1 MQPSSHYLR
10 CCDREIHYVE
20 WGDSDAPP
28 LIMWHGLA
36 RTCRDFDD
44 LAQALC
50 GSYHIIAPDTIGR
63 GFSQWSPAPD
73 DEYCLA
79 FYASIA
85 QSLFDQ
91 LGIERARW
99 VGTSMGGAIGTR
111 AAATTLQGRISHLV
125 LNDNGPVLQPAALE
139 RIKSY
144 AGSPPQFD
152 TMLQLEAYLRTI
164 YVPYGWQSDAQ
175 WRRMTETSA
184 RRLPNGQITT
194 HYDPAMVRQFFSHPD
209 DYSSWVSYDQLD
221 MPTLVLRG
229 ESSDL
234 VSQAVVDEMAVR
246 GPRAQVAIIPHCGHA
261 PCLNVPE
268 QIDIV
273 QRFLTT

>member
-20 WGDSDAPP
+20 WGDSNAPP

-50 GSYHIIAPDTIGR
+50 GTYHVIAPDTIGR

-79 FYASIA
+79 FYADIA

-125 LNDNGPVLQPAALE
+125 LNDNGPVLQPAALA

-221 MPTLVLRG
+221 IPTLVLRG
-229 ESSDL
+229 EDSDL
-234 VSQAVVDEMAVR
+234 LSQAVVDEMAVR
-246 GPRAQVAIIPHCGHA
+246 GPRAQVAIIPQCGHA

-273 QRFLTT
+273 QRFLAT

>member
-20 WGDSDAPP
+20 WGDRNAPP

-50 GSYHIIAPDTIGR
+50 GTYHIIAPDTIGR
-63 GFSQWSPAPD
+63 GLSQWSRAPD

-79 FYASIA
+79 FYAQIA

-91 LGIERARW
+91 LGIQRARW

-111 AAATTLQGRISHLV
+111 AAATTLKDRISHLV
-125 LNDNGPVLQPAALE
+125 LNDNGPVLMPSALE

-152 TMLQLEAYLRTI
+152 TVTELEAYLRQI
-164 YVPYGWQSDAQ
+164 YLPYGWQSDAQ
-175 WRRMTETSA
+175 WRRMTETSS
-184 RRLPNGQITT
+184 RRLPDGKITT
-194 HYDPAMVRQFFSHPD
+194 HYDPAMVRQFFVHPE
-209 DYSSWVSYDQLD
+209 DYSSWESYDQLD
-221 MPTLVLRG
+221 FPTLVMRG
-229 ESSDL
+229 ATSDL
-234 VSQAVVDEMAVR
+234 LSQAVVDEMTTR
-246 GPRAQVAIIPHCGHA
+246 GPRAQAAIIPDCGHA
-261 PCLNVPE
+261 PCLNVPA

-273 QRFLTT
+273 RAFLAR